1 MKSNQDRP
9 KKRLELKDY
18 LDGILKS
25 DITVLAQAITLV
37 ESNLKAHYEFSQELL
52 SKLIQYSGNSI
63 RIGVTGSPG
72 VGKSTFI
79 EKLGLYLCEKGHR
92 VAVLAF
98 DPSSIITKG
107 SILGDKV
114 RMEQLAK
121 HPNAFIRPSPS
132 GGALGGVGRKTRET
146 IILCEAAGFDI
157 IIVETVGVGQ
167 SEVLVRSMVDVFSLL
182 ILPGGGDE
190 LQGFKKGTVELADI
204 IVINKADG
212 DNLKL
217 AHLTLSEY
225 IRAIHYISNPT
236 EGWQTKI
243 LLASALNGIGIEEFW
258 KTIEEFRQVTIE
270 SGVFQL
276 RRREQILDWF
286 YSMVK
291 ENVLNSFFSNEKVNK
306 LIKEFEHKIFIGKIS
321 PSGAVQKLFEEI
333 KYEITDCNKQ

>member
-1 MKSNQDRP
+1 MERSR
-9 KKRLELKDY
+9 KKFKKIDLNEFV
-18 LDGILKS
+18 DGILRT
-25 DITVLAQAITLV
+25 DIPVLARAITLV
-37 ESNLKAHYEFSQELL
+37 ESNLKQHYEFAQELL
-52 SKLIQYSGNSI
+52 SRVMQYSGNSI
-63 RIGVTGSPG
+63 RIGITGSPG

-79 EKLGLYLCEKGHR
+79 EKLGLFLCENGHK

-98 DPSSIITKG
+98 DPSSVVTKG
-107 SILGDKV
+107 SILGDKI

-146 IILCEAAGFDI
+146 IILCEAAGFDT

-167 SEVLVRSMVDVFSLL
+167 SEVMVRSMVDVFTLL
-182 ILPGGGDE
+182 LLPGGGDE

-217 AHLTLSEY
+217 AKLTLSEY
-225 IRAIHYISNPT
+225 KRAIHYISNPT
-236 EGWQTKI
+236 EGWQTRI
-243 LLASALNGIGIEEFW
+243 LLASAINGTGIEDFW
-258 KTIEEFRQVTIE
+258 RIVQEFRQNTIE

-291 ENVLNSFFSNEKVNK
+291 EVVLNKFFSDERVSS
-306 LIKEFEHKIFIGKIS
+306 LIKDYEQKIFLGKIS
-321 PSGAVQKLFEEI
+321 PSGAVQKLFEELQ
-333 KYEITDCNKQ
+333 YEIIDCNKQ